1 MQPDIK
7 SSSVTSFIV
16 TISYIASPQ
25 AQYVA
30 RPKTVAQVNQW
41 KDGNLTM
48 KLMKVIMQDVDA
60 VIGVL

>member
-7 SSSVTSFIV
+7 SSSVTSF
-16 TISYIASPQ
+16 SYIASPQ
-25 AQYVA
+25 AQYIA

-41 KDGNLTM
+41 EDDNLTM
-48 KLMKVIMQDVDA
+48 NLIKVIMQNVDA

>member
-16 TISYIASPQ
+16 TIASPQ

-41 KDGNLTM
+41 KDDNLTM
-48 KLMKVIMQDVDA
+48 KLIKVIMQDVDA